1 MVLSTHTLVGS
12 RPLVTTD
19 SQLVSLA
26 GSKALNQKIKQNQY
40 GTLFKVK
47 QTTNLQ
53 DKDFYIGNVLTEVA
67 VFMNQV

>member
-53 DKDFYIGNVLTEVA
+53 DKVFYIGNVLTEVA